1 MRFAPA
7 TALFAVL
14 ATGSVHADPIDEFY
28 HGRTMSIVV
37 GHEPGTGF
45 DLYSRSLARHM
56 SRFVPGTP
64 TIVVQNMVGASGLN
78 AISWLYSVA
87 PKDGSVIAI
96 SAHTAP
102 LEPLLGSGVAKF
114 DASRFNWIG
123 NIDHGVSVCG
133 VWHTSGIATFDDVF
147 KKEILLG
154 GTGASGPLSSAA
166 NALRNLLG
174 AKIKL
179 VDGYKG
185 SASIRMATLQGEVN
199 GVCGISL
206 STLNAQYGQD
216 VRDGRFKPILQ
227 FGTVESPALPGVP
240 AVYRYARTD
249 EDRQTFDLVFGAQ
262 SIGRAYA
269 APPDTP
275 LARVQA
281 LRAAFMKTMEDPAF
295 AAELEKQQLDLNP
308 RSGEELQEL
317 FNSLFRSPRAVVE
330 RARAATKSA
339 VSR

>member
-1 MRFAPA
+1 MRFALA
-7 TALFAVL
+7 TTLFAVL
-14 ATGSVHADPIDEFY
+14 ATGPVHADPIEDFY

-56 SRFVPGTP
+56 SRFIPGTP

-96 SAHTAP
+96 AAHTAP

-123 NIDHGVSVCG
+123 NIDHSVSVCG
-133 VWHTSGIATFDDVF
+133 VWHTSGIDKFDDVF
-147 KKEILLG
+147 SKEVLLG

-174 AKIKL
+174 AKVKL

-185 SASIRMATLQGEVN
+185 SASIRMATLQGEIN
-199 GVCGISL
+199 GVCGISF

-227 FGTVESPALPGVP
+227 FGTVESLLLPGVP
-240 AVYRYARTD
+240 AVYRYAKTD

-262 SIGRAYA
+262 AIGRAYA

-275 LARVQA
+275 VARVQA
-281 LRAAFMKTMEDPAF
+281 LRAAFMKTMNDPAF

-308 RSGEELQEL
+308 RSGEELQDL
-317 FNSLFRSPRAVVE
+317 FNSLFRSPKAVVE

-339 VSR
+339 AR

>member
-7 TALFAVL
+7 TALFAVF
-14 ATGSVHADPIDEFY
+14 AAGSVHADPIEDFY

-56 SRFVPGTP
+56 SRFVPGMP

-123 NIDHGVSVCG
+123 NIDHGVAVCG

-216 VRDGRFKPILQ
+216 MRDGRFKPILQ

-275 LARVQA
+275 APRVQA
-281 LRAAFMKTMEDPAF
+281 LRTAFTKTMNDPAF

-308 RSGEELQEL
+308 RSGEEMQDL
-317 FNSLFRSPRAVVE
+317 FNSLFRSPKAVVE

-339 VSR
+339 AR